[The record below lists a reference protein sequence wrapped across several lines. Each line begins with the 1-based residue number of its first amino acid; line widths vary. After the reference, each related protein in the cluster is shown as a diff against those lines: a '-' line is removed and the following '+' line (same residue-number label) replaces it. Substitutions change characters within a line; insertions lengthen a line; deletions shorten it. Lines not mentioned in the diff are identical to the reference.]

1 MWSICKKEWTQYF
14 SSLTG
19 YLIISF
25 YLIVN
30 GLLLF
35 VIPNYNLLDFG
46 YASLQVYFDF
56 APWFL
61 LLLVPAITMR
71 SFSDEFKQGTYEVL
85 HSLPFSSLQLVL
97 GKLLGSLL
105 IVIAAIAPTIFYA
118 FVLNALSSTGGID
131 WKLYRINFI
140 RRRVYSSGCIC

>member
-25 YLIVN
+25 YLVVN

-71 SFSDEFKQGTYEVL
+71 SFSDEFKQGTYEV
-85 HSLPFSSLQLVL
+85 
-97 GKLLGSLL
+97 
-105 IVIAAIAPTIFYA
+105 
-118 FVLNALSSTGGID
+118 
-131 WKLYRINFI
+131 
-140 RRRVYSSGCIC
+140 

>member
-118 FVLNALSSTGGID
+118 VVLNALSSTGGID
-131 WKLYRINFI
+131 WGATVGSYIGLIF
-140 RRRVYSSGCIC
+140 